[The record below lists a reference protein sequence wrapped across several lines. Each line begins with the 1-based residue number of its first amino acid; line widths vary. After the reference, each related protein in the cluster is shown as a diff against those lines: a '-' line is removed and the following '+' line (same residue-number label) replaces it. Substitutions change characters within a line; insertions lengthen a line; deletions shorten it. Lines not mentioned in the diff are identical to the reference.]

1 MLSVSAITGIVTGG
15 SQILSGIGKYRE
27 AGKMTK
33 IQNKM
38 AEAQYSYNKK
48 EIARAFEKNYM
59 NLMDNYT
66 ESRKAMIDQA
76 TQSASIQNVINNN
89 NNNVDKEFNSFKTDS
104 INALDSQLFSN
115 INKLISEQVFS
126 IGELAGE
133 RANQDLQ
140 NASIFSN
147 TLTNISNQK
156 IQARGQAISQIVKGG
171 TRAGSGIIGGFMG
184 AKDTGAID
192 TVSSSISS
200 FGYKPLQ
207 LNYFGGVK

>member
-1 MLSVSAITGIVTGG
+1 MLSISAITGIVTGG
-15 SQILSGIGKYRE
+15 SQIISGIGKYRE

-33 IQNKM
+33 IQNRM

-59 NLMDNYT
+59 NLMDQYT

-89 NNNVDKEFNSFKTDS
+89 NNNVDKEFNSYKVDS

-115 INKLISEQVFS
+115 INKLISEQVFNM
-126 IGELAGE
+126 GELASE
-133 RANQDLQ
+133 RASQDLQ
-140 NASIFSN
+140 NASIFTN

-156 IQARGQAISQIVKGG
+156 IQARGQAISQMVKGG
-171 TRAGSGIIGGFMG
+171 TRAGSSAIGGIMG

-192 TVSSSISS
+192 TVSSSIAS
-200 FGYKPLQ
+200 FGYQPLS
-207 LNYFGGVK
+207 LKYFGGK